1 MELVD
6 THAHL
11 TYSPLWED
19 LENVLARSRQAGVTR
34 WITVGTSPE
43 ENRRAV
49 ERAEQTEGLWAAV
62 GYHPHHADEISPEDL
77 QLLRQTAAHPRVA
90 AIGETGLDYHYLH
103 SSADNQRRIF
113 RAHLELAAE
122 LNKPVIVHIRQA
134 FPEALAVLDA
144 YQSRLS
150 RVVIHCYSGSPPE
163 TEEVLRRGYFVSFT
177 GMITFKKADRLRQS
191 ARMMLPERV
200 MIETDCPYLSPEPV
214 RHIQPNEPALLVHTA
229 AKLAELYG
237 MPPEEFAQKMTANS
251 IDFFGLT

>member
-43 ENRRAV
+43 ENRRAAACA
-49 ERAEQTEGLWAAV
+49 ERTEGLWAAV

-113 RAHLELAAE
+113 RAQLELAAE

-134 FPEALAVLDA
+134 FPEALAILDA
-144 YQSRLS
+144 YRSRLS
-150 RVVIHCYSGSPPE
+150 RVVIHCYSGSPLE

-177 GMITFKKADRLRQS
+177 GILTFKKADLLRQS
-191 ARMMLPERV
+191 ARMMPPERV
-200 MIETDCPYLSPEPV
+200 MIETDCPYLSPEPL
-214 RHIQPNEPALLVHTA
+214 RHIQPNEPAFLVHTA
-229 AKLAELYG
+229 VKLAELYG
-237 MPPEEFAQKMTANS
+237 MPLEEFARKMTANS
-251 IDFFGLT
+251 IEFFGLT